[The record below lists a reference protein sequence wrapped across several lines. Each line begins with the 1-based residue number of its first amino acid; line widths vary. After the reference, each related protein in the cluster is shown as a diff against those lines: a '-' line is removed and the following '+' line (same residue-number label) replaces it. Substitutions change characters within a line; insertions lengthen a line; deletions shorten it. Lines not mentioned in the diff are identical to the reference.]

1 MKSLLM
7 IATMVIGGVS
17 NNNYSINRSAYYKEG
32 NGTSVAT
39 ELIIKNDNLPVTTY
53 ILNHMSDYN
62 EARIAEGYSATT
74 VSFVKSCP
82 ISTVDGELI
91 EGQLV
96 KFETG
101 YVLAGQDNVIHAMSF
116 INDVAFDLSNGGVNL
131 QTICFYDVGGF
142 YEYDTAIKDWKYLP
156 KIEADASINAKKDG
170 QLREGMGYIYDPDA
184 YVLDAY
190 GSKAN
195 FESARVITTD
205 TGYTPLSPWAYDSSL
220 YKKPHNDDFYYEPLP
235 PFLVALVICDY
246 IDKSYETIY
255 YPRDAMVDYDVST
268 MDLKSYYDDL
278 TNRGYIKT
286 DRRRISTMEAEL
298 RALSFE
304 YFETVDLAGASD
316 SKILIQGFHV
326 SGRSPYVMTI
336 FPEKILGTYT
346 SKLKEVLDKNNIGL
360 IRFTSTDCYGNN
372 FAAAITGYRT
382 YKKVVSFIGLTA
394 ITTVWLLQ
402 LRDGLCDTITYF
414 DATNGDNR
422 GEMYFFDTHFQ
433 SE

>member
-7 IATMVIGGVS
+7 VATMAIGGLS
-17 NNNYSINRSAYYKEG
+17 NNNYSTNKSAYYNED

-82 ISTVDGELI
+82 ISTIDGELMQG
-91 EGQLV
+91 ELV

-101 YVLAGQDNVIHAMSF
+101 YVLTGEDNAIHAMSF
-116 INDVAFDLSNGGVNL
+116 KNDVAFDLSNGGVNL
-131 QTICFYDVGGF
+131 QTIRFLEVGGF
-142 YEYDTAIKDWKYLP
+142 YEYDTAIKDWNYIP
-156 KIEADASINAKKDG
+156 KIESDAGRTKNDG
-170 QLREGMGYIYDPDA
+170 QLRDGMGWIYDPDA
-184 YVLDAY
+184 YVKDTY
-190 GSKAN
+190 GSKAKL
-195 FESARVITTD
+195 ESVKVIKTAY
-205 TGYTPLSPWAYDSSL
+205 GYSPLSPWAYDSSL
-220 YKKPHNDDFYYEPLP
+220 YKKPHGDDFYYEQLP

-255 YPRDAMVDYDVST
+255 YPRDALIDYDVST

-278 TNRGYIKT
+278 TSRGYIPT
-286 DRRRISTMEAEL
+286 DRRRITTMEAEL

-304 YFETVDLAGASD
+304 YLETVDIAGASD
-316 SKILIQGFHV
+316 SDLLIQGFHI
-326 SGRSPYVMTI
+326 SGRSKYRFLV
-336 FPEKILGTYT
+336 FPEHILGYYT
-346 SKLKEVLDKNNIGL
+346 DKLKVELDNNDIGL
-360 IRFTSTDCYGNN
+360 MHFTSADCYGNN

-382 YKKVVSFIGLTA
+382 YKKVFSFLGN
-394 ITTVWLLQ
+394 TVTSTMWLLQ
-402 LRDGLCDTITYF
+402 LRDGVCDTPMYF

-422 GEMYFFDTHFQ
+422 GEMIFYETHPK
-433 SE
+433 